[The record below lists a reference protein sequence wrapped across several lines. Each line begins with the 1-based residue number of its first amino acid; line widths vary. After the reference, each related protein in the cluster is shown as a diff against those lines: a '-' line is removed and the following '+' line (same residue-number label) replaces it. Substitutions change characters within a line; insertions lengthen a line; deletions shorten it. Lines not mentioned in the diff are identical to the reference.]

1 MNRGSSIPSKSGF
14 TLIEV
19 VGALVIF
26 SVGVLALLSLTGALS
41 VQLNQ
46 AGKGT
51 SVSAEVQTKLDSLQ
65 TLPYDSLFPGM
76 AEDTVEFQGE
86 RFLVRYL
93 VTQATP
99 LMREVQVIV
108 EPVDG
113 SGPELTAS
121 AFVSRPW

>member
-1 MNRGSSIPSKSGF
+1 MRGETKNTTRGGF

-19 VGALVIF
+19 MGALVVF
-26 SVGVLALLSLTGALS
+26 SLGVLAMLSLTGVLS

-51 SVSAEVQTKLDSLQ
+51 SVSVEVQNRLDSLQ
-65 TLPYDSLFPGM
+65 HLPYDSLLPGT
-76 AEDTVEFQGE
+76 AEDTVQFQGE
-86 RFLVRYL
+86 PFLRRHL

-99 LMREVQVIV
+99 LMREIQVVIA
-108 EPVDG
+108 PVDG